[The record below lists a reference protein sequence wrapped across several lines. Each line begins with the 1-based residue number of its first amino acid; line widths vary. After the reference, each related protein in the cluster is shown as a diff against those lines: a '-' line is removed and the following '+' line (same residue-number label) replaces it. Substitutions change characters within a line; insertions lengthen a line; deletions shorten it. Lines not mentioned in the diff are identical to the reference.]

1 MAARKID
8 VNRQEVQKEVVDNLI
23 ISAIWTKF
31 VFSCDVE
38 FKREIIYF
46 TELEV
51 RISNS
56 YLFLVS
62 KTKTKH
68 EFVCEFWIFI
78 FVFVCVNT
86 FIQWKERII

>member
-31 VFSCDVE
+31 AFSCDVE
-38 FKREIIYF
+38 FKREFIYF

-51 RISNS
+51 KISNS
-56 YLFLVS
+56 
-62 KTKTKH
+62 
-68 EFVCEFWIFI
+68 
-78 FVFVCVNT
+78 
-86 FIQWKERII
+86 